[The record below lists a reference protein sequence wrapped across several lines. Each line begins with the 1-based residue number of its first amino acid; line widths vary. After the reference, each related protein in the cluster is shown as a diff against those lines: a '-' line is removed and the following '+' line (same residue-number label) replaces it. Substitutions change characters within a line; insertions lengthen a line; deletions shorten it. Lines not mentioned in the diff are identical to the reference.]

1 MQMVQLVRASPPG
14 FTLVE
19 LCVVLAVMAI
29 LALFAV
35 PSFVS
40 WQARDQVDARARA
53 LFSTLSL
60 ARAETIRRGVRVTLC
75 RIDAARHCLA
85 AGRSCEGG
93 AVDWSCGWGLFVER
107 EGVPV
112 LLRLQAAM
120 SSVSIAGTSSDMSF
134 TPPSGQVIGGFRSFD
149 FASRG
154 GESSANAALR
164 RCIRIAAGGRARM
177 TQGACGAS
185 A

>member
-1 MQMVQLVRASPPG
+1 MIRASSQG

-29 LALFAV
+29 LATFAA
-35 PSFVS
+35 PSFVA
-40 WQARDQVDARARA
+40 WQARDQVDARARS

-60 ARAETIRRGVRVTLC
+60 ARAEAVRRGARVTLC
-75 RIDAARHCLA
+75 RLDAARHCLA
-85 AGRSCEGG
+85 SGRSCDNG
-93 AVDWSCGWGLFVER
+93 VTDWSCGWGVFVDR
-107 EGVPV
+107 DGAAT
-112 LLRLQAAM
+112 LLRMQPAM
-120 SSVSIAGTSSDMSF
+120 TSVSITGTSTDISF

-149 FASRG
+149 LGPRDGQST
-154 GESSANAALR
+154 ANPGAR

-177 TQGACGAS
+177 TQGSCGAS